1 MSTSNK
7 KDNKYQ
13 IAVIPGDGIGK
24 EVMEATISVLDELD
38 VDFDY
43 IYGIAGDEC
52 NEEHG
57 TPLPQETIDIVRD
70 SDACLFGAAGETAA
84 DVIVKIRQEM
94 KMFANLRPVK
104 SYPNTKSLFENVD
117 FMIVRENTEGLYIA
131 DQEEETEDGAIAKR
145 VITREAEERIIDYAF
160 QYAKDNNRTK
170 VTAVHK
176 ANVLKKT
183 DGLFKEIFYEV
194 SEKYPDIDT
203 EDFYVDATAMYL
215 VTQPQEFQVVVTTNL
230 FGDILSDEGAGLVGG
245 LGLIPSAN
253 IGSDGALFEPVHGS
267 APDIA
272 GQQKA
277 NPIAM
282 MLSAIM
288 MLRYLGENDAADKF
302 DAAIL
307 KVMRKYGINEGEL
320 LDVQLMRSSRY
331 ASQLER
337 IISPEGTYPLLGK
350 SLAYRTGIFHL
361 LAQAALFKILPRN
374 METSQVR
381 SALTKVLRTQ
391 FGGHQN
397 FDNKGW
403 LTIGLNGCQAEI
415 AEKNINTGSLYG
427 CCAIFLPLGLS
438 FNDSFWVGPFEEW
451 TTLKAWNGNPVEPDQ
466 SIDF

>member
-131 DQEEETEDGAIAKR
+131 DQEKETEDGAIAKR

-253 IGSDGALFEPVHGS
+253 IGADGALFEPVHGS

-307 KVMRKYGINEGEL
+307 KVLSEGKTL
-320 LDVQLMRSSRY
+320 TGD
-331 ASQLER
+331 
-337 IISPEGTYPLLGK
+337 LGG
-350 SLAYRTGIFHL
+350 SATTMEV
-361 LAQAALFKILPRN
+361 AQAVKNAL
-374 METSQVR
+374 
-381 SALTKVLRTQ
+381 
-391 FGGHQN
+391 
-397 FDNKGW
+397 
-403 LTIGLNGCQAEI
+403 
-415 AEKNINTGSLYG
+415 
-427 CCAIFLPLGLS
+427 
-438 FNDSFWVGPFEEW
+438 
-451 TTLKAWNGNPVEPDQ
+451 
-466 SIDF
+466 

>member
-24 EVMEATISVLDELD
+24 EVMEATISVLDELNI
-38 VDFDY
+38 DFDY
-43 IYGIAGDEC
+43 VYGIAGDEC

-57 TPLPQETIDIVRD
+57 TPLPQETIDIIRD

-104 SYPNTKSLFENVD
+104 SYPNTKSVFENVD

-131 DQEEETEDGAIAKR
+131 NQEEESEDGAIAKR
-145 VITREAEERIIDYAF
+145 IITREAEERIINYAF

-183 DGLFKEIFYEV
+183 DGLFKKIFYEV
-194 SEKYPDIDT
+194 AEKYPDIDT

-215 VTQPQEFQVVVTTNL
+215 VTQPQEFQVIVTTNL

-253 IGSDGALFEPVHGS
+253 IGSEGALFEPVHGS

-288 MLRYLGENDAADKF
+288 MLRYLGENEAANKF

-307 KVMRKYGINEGEL
+307 KVLNEGKTL
-320 LDVQLMRSSRY
+320 TSDLGGSSTTI
-331 ASQLER
+331 EV
-337 IISPEGTYPLLGK
+337 
-350 SLAYRTGIFHL
+350 
-361 LAQAALFKILPRN
+361 AQAIK
-374 METSQVR
+374 
-381 SALTKVLRTQ
+381 
-391 FGGHQN
+391 
-397 FDNKGW
+397 D
-403 LTIGLNGCQAEI
+403 
-415 AEKNINTGSLYG
+415 SL
-427 CCAIFLPLGLS
+427 
-438 FNDSFWVGPFEEW
+438 
-451 TTLKAWNGNPVEPDQ
+451 
-466 SIDF
+466 